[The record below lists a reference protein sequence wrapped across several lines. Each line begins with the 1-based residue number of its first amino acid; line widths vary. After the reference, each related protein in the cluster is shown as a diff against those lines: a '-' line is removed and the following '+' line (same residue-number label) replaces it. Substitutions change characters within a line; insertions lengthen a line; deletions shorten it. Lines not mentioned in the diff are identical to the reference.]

1 MFIKN
6 LFKIGLVAVF
16 AASVVTLEAK
26 PRKGK
31 EKPDKPRPEK
41 KIDRE
46 KMKNVSRRLTTREKS
61 VEMKRRRNLAAKIYR
76 APN

>member
-31 EKPDKPRPEK
+31 GKPRPEK
-41 KIDRE
+41 KIDQENAPPCFR
-46 KMKNVSRRLTTREKS
+46 SRFGS
-61 VEMKRRRNLAAKIYR
+61 S
-76 APN
+76 